1 VHNLVDAASRRGD
14 GLREALPGDAPR
26 GGDLLEM
33 DFPGMDRVVCG
44 CQGVSPLVAVGNL
57 DIGGSGRHPG
67 EAGGLLVVDGLG
79 SIEDQQRAVRNL
91 LEVGAEFAEGMQSLP
106 DEFGLL
112 IRE

>member
-1 VHNLVDAASRRGD
+1 
-14 GLREALPGDAPR
+14 
-26 GGDLLEM
+26 M

-44 CQGVSPLVAVGNL
+44 CQGVSPLV
-57 DIGGSGRHPG
+57 GGSGRHPG